1 MNQES
6 SLPTTPPDQQFQW
19 SGGKETIESPSRWKK
34 TGETWL
40 IGLLLPVTLTL
51 GWEIAVVQGWSS
63 DRLLPT
69 VSTILNTLWDLV
81 QSGELPNHIANTLQR
96 VFLGFVFGTLT
107 GTVLGSLSGYWPL
120 VRRLLDPTLQAL
132 RSIPSIAWVP
142 MFILWFGIFET
153 SKVVLIAVGVFFPI
167 YLSLSDALRNVDRKL
182 VEVGQSFRFQH
193 HELILRI
200 LLPATLP
207 TYLVSLRTGLGL
219 GWMFVVA
226 AEFMGAEYGLGYLLI
241 DGQQTGRPAVILG
254 AIVIF
259 ALLGKLT
266 DWLVALL
273 ARCWLS
279 WQDGFQTGENHA

>member
-1 MNQES
+1 MNRES
-6 SLPTTPPDQQFQW
+6 TLDRPLPNSQLERQNDALAPPSINQW
-19 SGGKETIESPSRWKK
+19 KR

-40 IGLLLPVTLTL
+40 VGLLLPATLAL
-51 GWEIAVVQGWSS
+51 GWEISVAQGWSD

-69 VSTILNTLWDLV
+69 VSTILVALWELF
-81 QSGELPNHIANTLQR
+81 QSGELLTHVANTLQR
-96 VFLGFVFGTLT
+96 VLLGFVFGTLA
-107 GTVLGSLSGYWPL
+107 GTMLGSLSGYWPL

-182 VEVGQSFRFQH
+182 VEVGQSFRFRH

-254 AIVIF
+254 AIVAF

-266 DWLVALL
+266 DWFLAIL
-273 ARCWLS
+273 ARRWLR
-279 WQDGFQTGENHA
+279 WQDGFQSGVEHA